1 MKSISNTYRIFALT
15 MAFVMFTSSVNIAMD
30 MHYCL
35 GKLKSVSFIGKAET
49 CHDMAS
55 AKMPNCPQHQE
66 MKGESDGCSISK
78 KDCCDNKSV
87 HIQSDID
94 ELETS
99 SELVVSQ
106 QLQNFIVAYVEVF
119 FKNNYIERTAQS
131 FQYYHPPIVVKD
143 IPVLHQ
149 TFLI

>member
-1 MKSISNTYRIFALT
+1 MKSINNTYRIFALT
-15 MAFVMFTSSVNIAMD
+15 MALVMFTSSVNLAMD

-35 GKLKSVSFIGKAET
+35 GKLKSVSFVGKAEA
-49 CHDMAS
+49 CHDMVS
-55 AKMPNCPQHQE
+55 ADMSDCPQHQE
-66 MKGESDGCSISK
+66 MMEKTKGCSMER
-78 KDCCDNKSV
+78 KDCCENKSV
-87 HIQSDID
+87 HIQSDVD

-106 QLQNFIVAYVEVF
+106 QLQNFVVAYVEVF
-119 FKNNYIERTAQS
+119 LKNNYVERTAPS

-149 TFLI
+149 AFLI

>member
-1 MKSISNTYRIFALT
+1 MKSINNTYRIFALT
-15 MAFVMFTSSVNIAMD
+15 MALVMFTSSVNLAMD
-30 MHYCL
+30 MHFCQ

-55 AKMPNCPQHQE
+55 SKMPNCTQHQE
-66 MKGESDGCSISK
+66 MAGEPEGCSISK
-78 KDCCDNKSV
+78 KECCSNKSV
-87 HIQSDID
+87 HIQSDVD

-119 FKNNYIERTAQS
+119 LKNNYIERTS
-131 FQYYHPPIVVKD
+131 SNFQYYHSPIVVKD
-143 IPVLHQ
+143 IPVLNQ
-149 TFLI
+149 SFLL